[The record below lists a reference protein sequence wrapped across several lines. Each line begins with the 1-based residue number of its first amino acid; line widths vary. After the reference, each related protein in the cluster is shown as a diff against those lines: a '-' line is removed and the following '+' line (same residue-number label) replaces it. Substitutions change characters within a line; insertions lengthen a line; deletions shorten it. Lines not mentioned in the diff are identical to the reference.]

1 MPPVGDAPTEAA
13 PDTAHVADAG
23 AAPGSS
29 FRFIPRELAIKCRR
43 LIESYHAI
51 YGYVGLPD
59 MLWLSDA
66 RDIIERDRELTRIFK
81 RAARSRAAKR
91 ANNSF
96 LHIATTIVSLEVLA
110 RDFSGWG
117 KRFPAAK
124 CEAEKIL
131 EPAAATAAHLADG
144 SLLLSAARRPARV
157 RRYPR
162 FLPHRNAYVSAAPRR
177 YWAARARLS
186 AFELRLAADQWVA
199 QEGGR
204 PWRRLPS
211 DERSFA
217 SACARLSASCA
228 RHFSN
233 SFVPGCKP

>member
-1 MPPVGDAPTEAA
+1 MPPVGNAHAQASRDTPQKA
-13 PDTAHVADAG
+13 DTA
-23 AAPGSS
+23 AALSAN
-29 FRFIPRELAIKCRR
+29 FHFIPRELATKCRR

-59 MLWLSDA
+59 MLWLLDA

-124 CEAEKIL
+124 REAETIL
-131 EPAAATAAHLADG
+131 GDLPQL
-144 SLLLSAARRPARV
+144 RRTWLMDLYFFPPV
-157 RRYPR
+157 GIRREFGDRLTFYPTKTH
-162 FLPHRNAYVSAAPRR
+162 P
-177 YWAARARLS
+177 
-186 AFELRLAADQWVA
+186 
-199 QEGGR
+199 
-204 PWRRLPS
+204 
-211 DERSFA
+211 
-217 SACARLSASCA
+217 
-228 RHFSN
+228 
-233 SFVPGCKP
+233 

>member
-1 MPPVGDAPTEAA
+1 MPPIGDAPTEAA

-91 ANNSF
+91 ANDSF

-124 CEAEKIL
+124 REAEKIL
-131 EPAAATAAHLADG
+131 GRPAATAAHLADG
-144 SLLLSAARRPARV
+144 SLLLSAARRPSRIWRYLHLLPDRDALHECGAPPQLPIART
-157 RRYPR
+157 PR
-162 FLPHRNAYVSAAPRR
+162 SART
-177 YWAARARLS
+177 
-186 AFELRLAADQWVA
+186 
-199 QEGGR
+199 
-204 PWRRLPS
+204 
-211 DERSFA
+211 
-217 SACARLSASCA
+217 
-228 RHFSN
+228 
-233 SFVPGCKP
+233 

>member
-1 MPPVGDAPTEAA
+1 M
-13 PDTAHVADAG
+13 
-23 AAPGSS
+23 
-29 FRFIPRELAIKCRR
+29 
-43 LIESYHAI
+43 IEDYHAI

-124 CEAEKIL
+124 REAETIL
-131 EPAAATAAHLADG
+131 RRPAATAAHLADG
-144 SLLLSAARRPARV
+144 SLLLSAARRPSRIYRYLHLLPDGDALI
-157 RRYPR
+157 RRGAP
-162 FLPHRNAYVSAAPRR
+162 PAIAYRAHPEVCEDIRR
-177 YWAARARLS
+177 TG
-186 AFELRLAADQWVA
+186 F
-199 QEGGR
+199 
-204 PWRRLPS
+204 
-211 DERSFA
+211 F
-217 SACARLSASCA
+217 
-228 RHFSN
+228 
-233 SFVPGCKP
+233 GCGS

>member
-124 CEAEKIL
+124 REAETIL
-131 EPAAATAAHLADG
+131 GDLPQL
-144 SLLLSAARRPARV
+144 RRTWLMDLYFFPPLGV
-157 RRYPR
+157 RREFTDTFTFYPT
-162 FLPHRNAYVSAAPRR
+162 
-177 YWAARARLS
+177 
-186 AFELRLAADQWVA
+186 ET
-199 QEGGR
+199 
-204 PWRRLPS
+204 PS
-211 DERSFA
+211 
-217 SACARLSASCA
+217 
-228 RHFSN
+228 
-233 SFVPGCKP
+233 